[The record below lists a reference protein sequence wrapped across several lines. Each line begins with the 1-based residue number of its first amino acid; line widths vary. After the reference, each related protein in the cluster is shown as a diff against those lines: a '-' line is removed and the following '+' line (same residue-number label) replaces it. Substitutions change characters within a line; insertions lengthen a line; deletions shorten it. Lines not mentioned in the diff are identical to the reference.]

1 MGLVLKNILSKNLVV
16 SDKIKI
22 IIDKIITIIN

>member
-22 IIDKIITIIN
+22 IIDKIIMIIN